1 MKGDPRNHA
10 FATRAIH
17 AGQPPDP
24 ATGSVSVPIYQTS
37 TYVHDELGRH
47 KGYEYARVQNPTRE
61 ALEANVASLE
71 GGVSGHAFA
80 SGMAA
85 IDALTKASLLD
96 RSALS
101 FSLALIRASTSCL
114 KSMVL
119 HRSDC
124 WIGCQRG
131 VVGRAACRPGVGAD
145 RPSII
150 ESNRL
155 RSPQ

>member
-1 MKGDPRNHA
+1 M
-10 FATRAIH
+10 I
-17 AGQPPDP
+17 
-24 ATGSVSVPIYQTS
+24 
-37 TYVHDELGRH
+37 GRPSH
-47 KGYEYARVQNPTRE
+47 VKLYEYCT
-61 ALEANVASLE
+61 
-71 GGVSGHAFA
+71 
-80 SGMAA
+80 A

-114 KSMVL
+114 KSMVI

-131 VVGRAACRPGVGAD
+131 VEGRAARRSGVGAD

-155 RSPQ
+155 RSPQKAIGS